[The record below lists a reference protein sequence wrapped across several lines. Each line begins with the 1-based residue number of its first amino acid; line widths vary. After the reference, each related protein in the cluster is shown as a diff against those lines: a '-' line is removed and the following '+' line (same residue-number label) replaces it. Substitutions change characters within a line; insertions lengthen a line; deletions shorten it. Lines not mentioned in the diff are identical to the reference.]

1 MPIDNNRRVGISQM
15 RQGGFSAHNAAA
27 GVVITTPQL
36 NEATEFGSRPY
47 VNLSVAPFDMGWI
60 YIQQV
65 MRTGSTIFGRPE
77 DYYRIT
83 AFTADGS
90 ASAQITENST
100 AHNQIEENWVIPVRP
115 GVFVFAHGF
124 FDVTGGAA
132 DPDDGTDFYVVGNQA
147 LLIEAASV
155 SAITLSSAAKS
166 LIFTEWRTGTYYNQA
181 WWAGNDTGEN
191 GSDFNVNTRVNI
203 RMGDGSWLDTPS
215 TAPPL
220 IRVSTAAGSCFGQ
233 APEGSIPN
241 PPPSG
246 TRAKYSPWLRLPG
259 SQPSPIYKA
268 ELQIDSVWTLVD
280 DGPQVTTARDM
291 ADFDI
296 TTADTGPWGT
306 AALGGHQGNLIVALS
321 YHASTDYT
329 ADWAGLGMTL

>member
-1 MPIDNNRRVGISQM
+1 MPIDNTRQVRISRAQ
-15 RQGGFSAHNAAA
+15 QGGFSAVTLPAA
-27 GVVITTPQL
+27 V
-36 NEATEFGSRPY
+36 PY
-47 VNLSVAPFDMGWI
+47 MPAPPAIPFDMGWV

-124 FDVTGGAA
+124 FDVMGGTSE
-132 DPDDGTDFYVVGNQA
+132 DDFFVVGNQA

-155 SAITLSSAAKS
+155 SAITLSSSVRS

-181 WWAGNDTGEN
+181 WWAPNATGEN
-191 GSDFNVNTRVNI
+191 GADFNVNSRINV

-215 TAPPL
+215 PAPPL
-220 IRVSTAAGSCFGQ
+220 IRVSTATGSCFGQ

-246 TRAKYSPWLRLPG
+246 TRARYSPWLRLPG
-259 SQPSPIYKA
+259 SQPDPIYKA
-268 ELQIDSVWTLVD
+268 ELEIDSVWTLVD
-280 DGPQVTTARDM
+280 NGPQVTIARDM

-296 TTADTGPWGT
+296 ATADTGPWGT
-306 AALGGHQGNLIVALS
+306 GALGGHQGNLIVAIS

-329 ADWAGLGMTL
+329 ADWAALGMTL